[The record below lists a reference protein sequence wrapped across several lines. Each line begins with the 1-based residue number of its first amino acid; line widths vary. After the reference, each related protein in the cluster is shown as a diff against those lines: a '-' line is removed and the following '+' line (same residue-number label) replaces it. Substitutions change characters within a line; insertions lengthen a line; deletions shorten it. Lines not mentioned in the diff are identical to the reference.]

1 MSQDAICSCKRRLYA
16 LLSTYHAVVSV
27 DYTGGSVS
35 RASGDP
41 KMLGRDPAFTETSAR
56 LERWGV
62 RDKKLV
68 NTLFQKTHVTK
79 KWEFQ
84 LGWSSR
90 WSGSFSQPSEVRLSF
105 PAPGLWPPITPWSL
119 CPAPLSCH
127 LTASHQSLRATQTA
141 PLLWSMIDEFTRKSG
156 SLLGTASS
164 GRH

>member
-1 MSQDAICSCKRRLYA
+1 MLSVHLSADLDA
-16 LLSTYHAVVSV
+16 LLSTYYPAVSV
-27 DYTGGSVS
+27 DSTGGSVS

-41 KMLGRDPAFTETSAR
+41 KMFGRDPAFTETSAC

-79 KWEFQ
+79 KWE
-84 LGWSSR
+84 LRWGWSSR
-90 WSGSFSQPSEVRLSF
+90 WGGSFSWPREVGLSF
-105 PAPGLWPPITPWSL
+105 PAPSLWPPITPWSF

-127 LTASHQSLRATQTA
+127 LAASHQSLRATQTA
-141 PLLWSMIDEFTRKSG
+141 PLLWSMIDEFTKKSG
-156 SLLGTASS
+156 SLPGIASS